1 MSDENKAMFRRYVED
16 VLNPGDYDRIEEFVA
31 PEYVNYSVGVDG
43 KPEVGTRGPEGY
55 RQSHLRS
62 RAAFPDLHIGIQHII
77 GEGDWI
83 AVNTIWS
90 GTHKG
95 EHLGIAATGKRQVW
109 PMMLFRRFANGKM
122 VEGWVTS
129 AIHRQLQA
137 LGVDLSRYGL

>member
-90 GTHKG
+90 GTHEG
-95 EHLGIAATGKRQVW
+95 EHLGIAATGKRLVW